1 MVSPVNTSINQPAGY
16 FPALTGVRAVAACMI
31 FAQHYRPK
39 AGQLPEILDL
49 ILYTF
54 HVALPAFFV
63 LSGFLITYRYETAFQ
78 NGTIRFS
85 KYMLLRFARIYPL
98 YLTLII
104 IVLIWQ
110 KNDSAWEWFLNLT
123 LLKSFFDAEK
133 FTGIAQ
139 AWSITVEEVF
149 YFSAPLLFLGFRKLR
164 IVAVFLVLLIG
175 IGLVMLS
182 QQGGGLSFM
191 NNFPFMMEYTFFGRC
206 FEFYCGYRLAVY
218 LKHNPD
224 MDKKGSFFTVTGVLA
239 ALAAFSL
246 VAYAHTRKF
255 TFPFP
260 ATPENLANNFV
271 LPIGIALLFYGLV
284 TEKTFFSRFLSL
296 KPVQVFG
303 KSSYAFYLIHA
314 GVFYKFIY
322 FNITTNKFFSFLLI
336 GAAAVAIFLLFE
348 EPVNQYIRRKL
359 DARELRKK
367 IKQQPDFLRQKA

>member
-1 MVSPVNTSINQPAGY
+1 MAFPANSHVNQPGGY

-78 NGTIRFS
+78 NSTIRFS
-85 KYMLLRFARIYPL
+85 KYMFLRFARIYPL

-110 KNDSAWEWFLNLT
+110 RNDSAWEWFLNLT

-149 YFSAPLLFLGFRKLR
+149 YVSAPLLFLGFRKLS
-164 IVAVFLVLLIG
+164 VVMVFLILLFG

-182 QQGGGLSFM
+182 QKAGGLSFM

-206 FEFYCGYRLAVY
+206 FEFYCGYWLAVY
-218 LKHNPD
+218 LKNNPD
-224 MDKKGSFFTVTGVLA
+224 MDKKSSFFTIIGVLS

-246 VAYAHTRKF
+246 VAFAHTQKF

-271 LPIGIALLFYGLV
+271 LPIGIALLFFGLV
-284 TEKTFFSRFLSL
+284 TEKTLLSRFLSL
-296 KPVQVFG
+296 NPVQIFG

-322 FNITTNKFFSFLLI
+322 FNITTNKLFSFLLI
-336 GAAAVAIFLLFE
+336 STAAVAIFLFFE
-348 EPVNQYIRRKL
+348 EPANQYLRRKF

-367 IKQQPDFLRQKA
+367 MKQPDFLQQKA